1 MDINTVV
8 VDINSSANISKY
20 LINLLDEYMGKYYDY
35 YENNLDDSK
44 NECIEITKKIHDLL
58 AYDCNFIKIVSEL
71 PKFMDKHID
80 KTKNYDFV
88 ILAYGYL
95 FKKEFFNY
103 FLNFDLNVSSSK
115 IKNHLHIS
123 LAQILIIFI
132 ETIKTYIENENNEN
146 IALDILLYEPISILK
161 KIYNNLDTYKDLDYI
176 KNSFIEMLCE
186 YDLEEIYTINN
197 NSIGCFE
204 NDSDIDDEF
213 IQNGRQIP
221 VKLSLN

>member
-1 MDINTVV
+1 
-8 VDINSSANISKY
+8 
-20 LINLLDEYMGKYYDY
+20 
-35 YENNLDDSK
+35 
-44 NECIEITKKIHDLL
+44 
-58 AYDCNFIKIVSEL
+58 
-71 PKFMDKHID
+71 
-80 KTKNYDFV
+80 
-88 ILAYGYL
+88 LAYGYL

-123 LAQILIIFI
+123 LAQILIVFI

-146 IALDILLYEPISILK
+146 NALDILLYEPISILK